1 MQSCID
7 DFNVRINGHSMTV
20 EIELL
25 RQSKTEL
32 LVYSLYGILITTFVD
47 NLEMEAGHY
56 SYSSFMEMKG
66 TYLVVLKSGGETKVK
81 KILII

>member
-1 MQSCID
+1 
-7 DFNVRINGHSMTV
+7 MTV

-32 LVYSLYGILITTFVD
+32 LVYSLDGILITTFVD
-47 NLEMEAGHY
+47 NLEIEAGHY

-66 TYLVVLKSGGETKVK
+66 T
-81 KILII
+81 